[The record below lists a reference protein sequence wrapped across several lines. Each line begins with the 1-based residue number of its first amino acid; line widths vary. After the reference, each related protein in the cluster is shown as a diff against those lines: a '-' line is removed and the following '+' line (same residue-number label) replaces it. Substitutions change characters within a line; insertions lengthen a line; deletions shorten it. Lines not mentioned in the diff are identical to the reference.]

1 MMRTSIVRMTREF
14 STFTQFFAV
23 GTNQLDCEARANGA
37 SDGLLACRRTSEVV
51 FGMTLPSVAR
61 RVIEFVLVNVLIQS
75 SARVLLL
82 LCTGIARSEPPRNVG
97 MNLPFV
103 RLGIG

>member
-14 STFTQFFAV
+14 STFTQFFAL
-23 GTNQLDCEARANGA
+23 GTNQLDCAARANGA
-37 SDGLLACRRTSEVV
+37 SAGLLAWSRTSEVV
-51 FGMTLPSVAR
+51 FGMTLPSVAS
-61 RVIEFVLVNVLIQS
+61 RVIDWVFVKALIQS
-75 SARVLLL
+75 SARLLL
-82 LCTGIARSEPPRNVG
+82 LLWTGIARSEPPRKVG

>member
-1 MMRTSIVRMTREF
+1 MTREF

-37 SDGLLACRRTSEVV
+37 SAGLLLWRRTSEVV
-51 FGMTLPSVAR
+51 FGITFPWVASC
-61 RVIEFVLVNVLIQS
+61 VIELVLVNALIQS
-75 SARVLLL
+75 TARLLL
-82 LCTGIARSEPPRNVG
+82 LLWTGIARSEPPRNVG

-103 RLGIG
+103 WLGIG